1 LRVFLFIVP
10 FATFHRRTA
19 VMAHPTDKKT
29 PNTAV
34 ESPSAPQPPSGAR
47 LTIEEG
53 EAPRIT
59 AGMMKVIC
67 CTPPDCHTGG
77 CDVDPVPGCQCYPG

>member
-1 LRVFLFIVP
+1 MV
-10 FATFHRRTA
+10 
-19 VMAHPTDKKT
+19 HPNDKNTLNT
-29 PNTAV
+29 PVA
-34 ESPSAPQPPSGAR
+34 SPSTPQPPAGAR

-59 AGMMKVIC
+59 AGMMKVLC
-67 CTPPDCHTGG
+67 CNDTHTGS